1 MLLRD
6 VTNSGRRGK
15 KKKLPKKTIN
25 IKHTYTH
32 THTSRESTVTFSFDF
47 NKGIS
52 LALLKI

>member
-1 MLLRD
+1 MLPIQE
-6 VTNSGRRGK
+6 GGG

-25 IKHTYTH
+25 IKHTH